1 MAAENESEVKIRVKG
16 EGVGEAQKV
25 ASGIGGIVKN
35 AQRAVPALLLL
46 NQTFG
51 QSDGIISKAIR
62 SISGVSSALAAFGPA
77 GGIVAAA
84 KAGMDMVAGY
94 FIEKAEKMLEK
105 AKELAAKTTARL
117 DKLKEL
123 RLTHL
128 ANDLE
133 RVTEGASK
141 AERQFEDFAAVAA
154 KVSGASDAEAAA
166 REDGELAGMRHQ
178 MNMDVMAADEIDAEA
193 VGAGWRLKIAEREAE
208 IRDAAANREREAAEA
223 RLKTEEAR
231 LALAEK
237 NAQKLQEAADNAA
250 SEFENAFAM
259 ASDTDPKWVARM
271 KRLADQAAKAAANA
285 WDEVERRRMA
295 FDASRAEEEA
305 AEIKRLNAQ
314 QAAYNART
322 EAEQARDVAERDR
335 IQALEAAEA
344 ERDRN
349 AGHAAAEPVEIQA
362 SAPSFAGGGDPAF
375 GAGGEYE
382 RQAMELE
389 RRYREINLRRSLY
402 QRSKFRQYERSLE
415 QRSKSWGL
423 YELDGHLDEVVGENS
438 PWNRSW
444 DAANRRWG
452 GELEKLREL
461 RRQLDEAYG
470 NGAFGGEGN
479 AAERTATAC
488 EGILRHFEGGRFG

>member
-51 QSDGIISKAIR
+51 QSDGIMGKAIR
-62 SISGVSSALAAFGPA
+62 SISGVASALAAFGPA

-84 KAGMDMVAGY
+84 KAGMDVVAGY

-105 AKELAAKTTARL
+105 AKELGAAMTKRL
-117 DKLKEL
+117 DKLKEM
-123 RLTHL
+123 RLEHL

-133 RVTEGASK
+133 RVANGASK
-141 AERQFEDFAAVAA
+141 AERRFEDFAAAAA

-166 REDGELAGMRHQ
+166 REEGELAGMRHQ
-178 MNMDVMAADEIDAEA
+178 MEMAVGSADEIDAEA
-193 VGAGWRLKIAEREAE
+193 VGAEWKLKIAEREAE
-208 IRDAAANREREAAEA
+208 IRDAATNREREAAEA
-223 RLKTEEAR
+223 ELKMEEAK

-237 NAQKLQEAADNAA
+237 NAQKLQEAAEEAA
-250 SEFENAFAM
+250 RKYEEAFAT
-259 ASDTDPKWVARM
+259 SSETDPKWVASM
-271 KRLADQAAKAAANA
+271 KRLSDQAAKAATEA
-285 WDEVERRRMA
+285 WEKVEKRRMA
-295 FDASRAEEEA
+295 FDASKAEEEA
-305 AEIKRLNAQ
+305 AEIKRQNAV
-314 QAAYNART
+314 QAAKDARE

-349 AGHAAAEPVEIQA
+349 AGHAVAEPVEIQA
-362 SAPSFAGGGDPAF
+362 PAPSFGGGGDPAI

-382 RQAMELE
+382 RQAMELN
-389 RRYREINLRRSLY
+389 RRYREISLRRSLY
-402 QRSKFRQYERSLE
+402 QRSKFREYEKSLS
-415 QRSKSWGL
+415 QRSKSWGH
-423 YELDGHLDEVVGENS
+423 YELDSHLDEVVGENS

-444 DAANRRWG
+444 DAANSRWG
-452 GELEKLREL
+452 GELERLREQ
-461 RRQLDEAYG
+461 RRQLDKAYG

-479 AAERTATAC
+479 AAERTAMAC
-488 EGILRHFEGGRFG
+488 EGILKHFEGGRFG